1 MLQDPRGL
9 LQLAEERRRSGR
21 LKEAIA
27 VCLDGLARHPT
38 LDAMRVT
45 LGRSYLES
53 GQVAEAREALQDVYD
68 RHPDHH
74 LAGKL
79 LAEARKRLG
88 DPEGAATVCRE
99 LLRHYPRDRDVEAI
113 LASVD
118 PKASEAARA
127 PAAAAADAVAPA
139 SDPSPDYLPEDVASA
154 SPVTPRP
161 SAAPIPQAVAPSAR
175 PEPARAPS
183 TGAQAAA
190 LEPVRRP
197 ATVPDASRAPAVT
210 SEAARSPQ
218 KAQPAAVVAE
228 TTRPATGPTEAV
240 RSVTVRPEDA
250 LQTNTLADL
259 YLKQGLV
266 DRALEVYRGMLRLDP
281 GNELL
286 RRKVAD
292 LETRA
297 DAPKSGPVPVAS
309 PSVSAGDPVSASAE
323 AMATT
328 GPLPLNPGRR
338 PVDARGA
345 NRAAIARLEGWLE
358 TIRSGSSGSDAEDA
372 LR

>member
-79 LAEARKRLG
+79 LAEALNRLG

-118 PKASEAARA
+118 SKPSESASAL
-127 PAAAAADAVAPA
+127 AADATAPA

-161 SAAPIPQAVAPSAR
+161 SAPPRPQAVAPSPRLEA
-175 PEPARAPS
+175 ARAPS
-183 TGAQAAA
+183 TGAQAATP
-190 LEPVRRP
+190 EPARRP
-197 ATVPDASRAPAVT
+197 AAVSEASRAAAVT
-210 SEAARSPQ
+210 SGAARSPQ
-218 KAQPAAVVAE
+218 VQPAAVAAE
-228 TTRPATGPTEAV
+228 STRRATGPTEAV
-240 RSVTVRPEDA
+240 RPVTVRPEDA

-292 LETRA
+292 LETRG
-297 DAPKSGPVPVAS
+297 DAPKSGPVPRVS
-309 PSVSAGDPVSASAE
+309 PSASAGEPVSDSAE

-338 PVDARGA
+338 PVDARGP

-358 TIRSGSSGSDAEDA
+358 TIRSGSSGSDVEDA